1 MCRVEAVSQLV
12 IRVRH
17 AFTIG
22 RIVLPGVV
30 ITVQVLPADSVEII
44 HVDIDVVITVAVITA
59 VIVPVIIV
67 MMVIPVVVIPV
78 NIAENGVGCSDP
90 EAKT

>member
-1 MCRVEAVSQLV
+1 M
-12 IRVRH
+12 
-17 AFTIG
+17 
-22 RIVLPGVV
+22 LPCVV